1 MSKRSNCTQ
10 LSWSQCATYRSLGPE
25 DLFVLSHWSD
35 AHRQMEKYSVQNW
48 KKSNWHC
55 WRTAPQIPWFK
66 DTPERE
72 LSKEQRNFILF
83 SCFGRCQ
90 AVSEIIRNILLDLS
104 LLLSVGPVLGPLE
117 TENDARI
124 CELIPSLLSLP
135 RKDFSSVSLALCN
148 SCLVAKFSY
157 LDLW

>member
-1 MSKRSNCTQ
+1 MLPTAHLVPKICLFFRTGRMPTGRWRSTRCKIEKRATNTAEGPHHRSHDSKTPQKESCR
-10 LSWSQCATYRSLGPE
+10 
-25 DLFVLSHWSD
+25 
-35 AHRQMEKYSVQNW
+35 
-48 KKSNWHC
+48 KSK
-55 WRTAPQIPWFK
+55 AA
-66 DTPERE
+66 
-72 LSKEQRNFILF
+72 NFILF
-83 SCFGRCQ
+83 SCFGTCQ

-104 LLLSVGPVLGPLE
+104 LLLSVGPVLDPLE